1 MIIAK
6 VKKIDITNKVAAEN
20 WTQTITIT
28 LSDIELNDENLI
40 AIRKFRPNEEVK
52 VHLESLQLSI
62 EEISERENL
71 RKLYPT
77 SGQICP
83 INHSTGNQ
91 NIEDEGIEEVTIDDE
106 GIEEVT
112 IDDEDEDLFDL
123 DYDKNLPDTDK
134 ILKTFDF
141 SNM

>member
-1 MIIAK
+1 MPCTAIIAK
-6 VKKIDITNKVAAEN
+6 VKKMDITNKVAAEN

-52 VHLESLQLSI
+52 VHLQSLQLSM
-62 EEISERENL
+62 EEITEREEL

-77 SGQICP
+77 SGEICP
-83 INHSTGNQ
+83 IQHPTDDVTLDD
-91 NIEDEGIEEVTIDDE
+91 EDIEEVNF
-106 GIEEVT
+106 
-112 IDDEDEDLFDL
+112 DDEDDNLFDL
-123 DYDKNLPDTDK
+123 DYDDNLPNTDK

-141 SNM
+141 SKM

>member
-1 MIIAK
+1 MPCTAIIAK

-52 VHLESLQLSI
+52 VHLQSLQLSM
-62 EEISERENL
+62 EEIAERENL
-71 RKLYPT
+71 RKLYPI
-77 SGQICP
+77 SGELCP
-83 INHSTGNQ
+83 VKHPTEKENAEE
-91 NIEDEGIEEVTIDDE
+91 ED
-106 GIEEVT
+106 IEEVT

-123 DYDKNLPDTDK
+123 DYDENLPDTDK

-141 SNM
+141 SKM

>member
-1 MIIAK
+1 MPCTSIIAK
-6 VKKIDITNKVAAEN
+6 VKKMDITNKVAAEN

-52 VHLESLQLSI
+52 VHLQSLQLSM
-62 EEISERENL
+62 EEIAERESL
-71 RKLYPT
+71 RKQFPT

-83 INHSTGNQ
+83 MNHPTENE
-91 NIEDEGIEEVTIDDE
+91 NVVDDD
-106 GIEEVT
+106 IEEVT

-123 DYDKNLPDTDK
+123 DYDENLPDTDK
-134 ILKTFDF
+134 ILQTFDF
-141 SNM
+141 SKM

>member
-1 MIIAK
+1 MPCTMIIAK

-83 INHSTGNQ
+83 ANHSLENT
-91 NIEDEGIEEVTIDDE
+91 NIKDEDIEEVNIDDE
-106 GIEEVT
+106 EGG
-112 IDDEDEDLFDL
+112 DLFDL
-123 DYDKNLPDTDK
+123 DYDENLPDTDK

-141 SNM
+141 SKM

>member
-1 MIIAK
+1 MPCTAIIAK

-52 VHLESLQLSI
+52 VHLQSLQLSM
-62 EEISERENL
+62 EEVAERENL
-71 RKLYPT
+71 RKLYPI
-77 SGQICP
+77 SGEICP
-83 INHSTGNQ
+83 IKHST
-91 NIEDEGIEEVTIDDE
+91 DDVTL
-106 GIEEVT
+106 
-112 IDDEDEDLFDL
+112 EDEDIEEINLVDEDDNLFDL
-123 DYDKNLPDTDK
+123 DYDENLPNTDK

-141 SNM
+141 SKM

>member
-1 MIIAK
+1 MPCTMIIAK

-40 AIRKFRPNEEVK
+40 AIRKFRPNEEVQ
-52 VHLESLQLSI
+52 VHLQSLQLSM
-62 EEISERENL
+62 EEIVEREKL

-77 SGQICP
+77 QGEIYP
-83 INHSTGNQ
+83 VNHATENETP
-91 NIEDEGIEEVTIDDE
+91 EDMDIEEMI
-106 GIEEVT
+106 

-123 DYDKNLPDTDK
+123 DYEENLPNSDK

-141 SNM
+141 SKM

>member
-1 MIIAK
+1 MPCTMIIAK
-6 VKKIDITNKVAAEN
+6 IKKIDITNKVAAEN

-28 LSDIELNDENLI
+28 LSDIELNDDNLI

-52 VHLESLQLSI
+52 VHLQSLQLSM
-62 EEISERENL
+62 EEILEREKL

-77 SGQICP
+77 QGEICP
-83 INHSTGNQ
+83 VNHTTVGENAEV
-91 NIEDEGIEEVTIDDE
+91 EDIEEVNIDE
-106 GIEEVT
+106 
-112 IDDEDEDLFDL
+112 EDEDLFDL
-123 DYDKNLPDTDK
+123 DYDENLPDTDK

>member
-1 MIIAK
+1 MPCTMIIAK

-83 INHSTGNQ
+83 INHSTDNQ
-91 NIEDEGIEEVTIDDE
+91 NIENED
-106 GIEEVT
+106 IEEVT

-123 DYDKNLPDTDK
+123 DYDENLPDTDK

>member
-1 MIIAK
+1 MPCTMIIAK
-6 VKKIDITNKVAAEN
+6 IKKIDITNKVAAEN

-28 LSDIELNDENLI
+28 LSDIELNDDNLI

-52 VHLESLQLSI
+52 VHLQSLQLSM
-62 EEISERENL
+62 EEILEREKL

-77 SGQICP
+77 QGEICP
-83 INHSTGNQ
+83 VNHTTVAENA
-91 NIEDEGIEEVTIDDE
+91 EDEDIEEVNINE
-106 GIEEVT
+106 
-112 IDDEDEDLFDL
+112 EDEDLFDL
-123 DYDKNLPDTDK
+123 DYDENLPDTDK

>member
-6 VKKIDITNKVAAEN
+6 VKKIDITNKVASEN

-62 EEISERENL
+62 DEIAEREAL
-71 RKLYPT
+71 RKLYST

-83 INHSTGNQ
+83 VNHSSVNGHVEDED
-91 NIEDEGIEEVTIDDE
+91 IEDEDIEEVTM
-106 GIEEVT
+106 
-112 IDDEDEDLFDL
+112 DDEDEDLFDL
-123 DYDKNLPDTDK
+123 DYDENLPDTDK

-141 SNM
+141 SNL